1 MTVISKII
9 SFYYARQSIFVPT
22 KKGLMI
28 RFDNCQIVHP
38 LSIMFCWKKQLNK
51 HKKGVFTAYLR
62 ANRQKGILKGI
73 FIAVTENVLSCLETI
88 VAPSRNTP

>member
-1 MTVISKII
+1 
-9 SFYYARQSIFVPT
+9 
-22 KKGLMI
+22 
-28 RFDNCQIVHP
+28 
-38 LSIMFCWKKQLNK
+38 MFFWKKQLNK

-73 FIAVTENVLSCLETI
+73 FIAVTEYVLLCLETI